1 MFHAEITRER
11 HKQERS
17 NKLNLAAMI
26 SGSSTEDKNDGI
38 DGEEELRKEGKSLSL
53 NIILSKLVFI

>member
-38 DGEEELRKEGKSLSL
+38 DGEEELRKEG
-53 NIILSKLVFI
+53 